1 MYDPKVHNL
10 QKFKPLRKRLRGF
23 GTEAERILWS
33 RLKNNALGKKFRRQF
48 GIGNYIV
55 DFCCWKE
62 MLVIEIDGSVHND
75 PSNKEND
82 QVRQQ
87 DLENFGFRIL
97 RFTNSQ
103 VFNNIDFVVE
113 KIKQEL
119 E

>member
-1 MYDPKVHNL
+1 
-10 QKFKPLRKRLRGF
+10 
-23 GTEAERILWS
+23 
-33 RLKNNALGKKFRRQF
+33 
-48 GIGNYIV
+48 
-55 DFCCWKE
+55 